1 MKQMIKT
8 IVFWIGVG
16 LALPLAGCG
25 YSNSFLHRDDVQT
38 VYVEM
43 FNTDSF
49 RRGHEYTLTDAICK
63 HIEARTPYKIVS
75 DRNVADT
82 VLSGQLSIGN
92 SVLAMDRYTGQPLE
106 RETLVTVVVTWKN
119 SKTGELM
126 VNNQPVYGSGT
137 YASQLGQSYDYSI
150 EAAVNRAAVK
160 VVELMEKPF

>member
-1 MKQMIKT
+1 MIRT
-8 IVFWIGVG
+8 IVFWISIG

-63 HIEARTPYKIVS
+63 QIEARTPYKIVS

-82 VLSGQLSIGN
+82 VLSGQLGIGN
-92 SVLAMDRYTGQPLE
+92 SILSMDRYTGQPLE

-119 SKTGELM
+119 SRTGDLI

-137 YASQLGQSYDYSI
+137 YSDQLGQSYDYSI
-150 EAAVNRAAVK
+150 DAAVNRAAVK
-160 VVELMEKPF
+160 VVELMERPF